1 MKKKKYE
8 SPTMDVIEVKQQP
21 QLLAGSE
28 QVSATMNGTWEEEDI

>member
-1 MKKKKYE
+1 
-8 SPTMDVIEVKQQP
+8 MDVVEVKQQA